1 MKQAT
6 TKHNV
11 SEIFL
16 MQNDIGSLYMQFVL
30 LSIIFYRAF
39 LVSKIRKSVSMKKLY
54 FLFIFFTTVP
64 RHDTSIARWKKSRCA
79 TKSSGSLTPS
89 ESFSSHTWSPPSV
102 RTKFFDSHVTSMKHW
117 TSQISTVFALGVLI
131 TWFRRALFTT
141 SFSNSFVTHGT
152 I

>member
-6 TKHNV
+6 TKYSV

-54 FLFIFFTTVP
+54 FHVMFFTTVP
-64 RHDTSIARWKKSRCA
+64 RHDTSIARWKKSRRV
-79 TKSSGSLTPS
+79 TKWSGYLINTIRVISAHTSYHHPWLDQS
-89 ESFSSHTWSPPSV
+89 CRIHTWLQWNIEFHKSLLYLLSV
-102 RTKFFDSHVTSMKHW
+102 CWSRD
-117 TSQISTVFALGVLI
+117 LGESCLQL
-131 TWFRRALFTT
+131 TF
-141 SFSNSFVTHGT
+141 
-152 I
+152 

>member
-1 MKQAT
+1 MPYIANMKQAT

-64 RHDTSIARWKKSRCA
+64 RHDTSIARWKKSRRV
-79 TKSSGSLTPS
+79 TKWSGYLTPS
-89 ESFSSHTWSPPSV
+89 ESFQLTQVITTLGW
-102 RTKFFDSHVTSMKHW
+102 TKVVWFTRDFNETLNF
-117 TSQISTVFALGVLI
+117 TNLRCICSQCADRVI
-131 TWFRRALFTT
+131 
-141 SFSNSFVTHGT
+141 
-152 I
+152 